1 MNLRRPRHLR
11 LKNHTDKLSFNS
23 DYLLIYYAV
32 SDLVIG
38 DSPRFFERRPAQ
50 SVGRKSGPG
59 QAHSG
64 IIGRLII
71 SFLNKMLAR
80 ILQRRKVDAGVQS
93 FVRSLVNILLMI
105 LLVIAVISKLGIET
119 TSFAALLASAG
130 VAIGMAL
137 SGNLQNFAGGLII
150 LIFRPYKVG
159 DWIEAQGESGSVK
172 EIQIFHTILTTA
184 DNKVVYIPNGSASSG
199 TIVNY
204 SREETRR
211 VDWTVGVEYGEHF
224 DRVEETVRSILA
236 ADKRILDKPAPT
248 VGLSALDAS
257 SVNIV
262 IRVWVNNSDYWG
274 VYYDVQRAIYEE
286 FNKAGINFPFPQLT
300 IHTAKD

>member
-1 MNLRRPRHLR
+1 MTLLSGNFPASVNDILVNLWAGSLDLGRRIL
-11 LKNHTDKLSFNS
+11 
-23 DYLLIYYAV
+23 AA
-32 SDLVIG
+32 LVI
-38 DSPRFFERRPAQ
+38 F
-50 SVGRKSGPG
+50 
-59 QAHSG
+59 
-64 IIGRLII
+64 IIGRLIV
-71 SFLNKMLAR
+71 SFINKMVAR
-80 ILQRRKVDAGVQS
+80 VLQRRKVDAGVQT

-105 LLVIAVISKLGIET
+105 LLVIAVISKLGVET

-130 VAIGMAL
+130 VAVGMAL

-159 DWIEAQGESGSVK
+159 DWIEAQGVSGSVK

-204 SREETRR
+204 SREDTRR

-224 DRVEETVRSILA
+224 DRVEETVRRILA
-236 ADKRILDKPAPT
+236 ADKRILDTPAPT
-248 VGLSALDAS
+248 IALGALDAS
-257 SVNIV
+257 SVNIT
-262 IRVWVNNSDYWG
+262 IRVWVKNADYWG

-286 FNKAGINFPFPQLT
+286 FNQAGIGFPFPQLT